1 MSIALNLIEKI
12 KDGILSVLFPLYCV
26 DCGAEGAWCCND
38 CLEMIARTAV
48 LNCPLCGKESPAG
61 RTCARCANRISLSGL
76 IAAASYADPGVRRLV
91 KALKFDGALSVLPII
106 NRLAVHGR
114 GVVAAVVSSGA
125 IAVPMPLH
133 SKRERMRGYNQ
144 SEMLARALLPGFSRE
159 AGALKRIVNTAPQTE
174 LKDEARLTNISGAFG
189 TERKFNGET
198 ILLVDDVYT
207 TGATMN
213 EAARVLKEA
222 GAGEVWGFVIARG

>member
-1 MSIALNLIEKI
+1 MNPTLSLMEKI

-26 DCGAEGAWCCND
+26 DCGAEGAWCCED

-48 LNCPLCGKESPAG
+48 LKCPLCGKEFPAG
-61 RTCARCANRISLSGL
+61 RTCAKCANRTGLSGL

-91 KALKFDGALSVLPII
+91 KALKFDGALGVLPII

-114 GVVAAVVSSGA
+114 GVVVAAVPAGA
-125 IAVPMPLH
+125 IVVPMPLH
-133 SKRERMRGYNQ
+133 GKRERVRGYNQ
-144 SEMLARALLPGFSRE
+144 SEMLARNLFTGFYIE
-159 AGALKRIVNTAPQTE
+159 AGRLKRIKNTVPQTE

-189 TERKFNGET
+189 AERKFNGET